1 MEQSGQGAR
10 DVVIVGAG
18 VAGTSVF
25 LCLVRALGRGNA
37 GRMRSIRIV
46 DPNPV
51 GRGLA
56 FGDTDPLL
64 LCNSAAEVN
73 SLLADEP
80 ADFVAYLRA
89 RGLPGEPRD
98 CVPRVRMA
106 EYCRDRFDTARKT
119 AEALGVEVAHVP
131 AAVDSITAGTVRL
144 STGQE
149 LRADAV
155 VVCTGVHRPRV
166 PDGFA
171 AFTGHPRYS
180 PAPYPA
186 ARLLDPETGPP
197 PGAEVLVL
205 GCRQSAIDAS
215 LLLCRDGHRVTM
227 TSPSGVLPAVRVSL
241 GAPVR
246 EFPSL
251 ERVARL
257 DPADPLLEEKVRR
270 AAVEAVRSLD
280 RTPLRRQTSSA
291 TDPVARL
298 REETA
303 LVEADACAW
312 PGAVM
317 AMMEAVIELGARLP
331 AARRRALLERHGWFI
346 ARYATA
352 MTVVNA
358 RLLLA
363 HIDSGALRL
372 ARAYPRAVAYEAGA
386 WRVEWPAPGEPD
398 HFGPGRF
405 GPGRFDH
412 VVNATGFDQPRL
424 YWSADGTALHPAEPP
439 RHSGTVDFLAA
450 DLRVR
455 RSPGAG
461 PEPVWVVGVGTHVR
475 IPFSNHLRNVVRQ
488 ARRVAEEVSGAA
500 DGGEGAAVA
509 RGTAV

>member
-1 MEQSGQGAR
+1 MGPSGQAGQDAACDTACDAAR

-25 LCLVRALGRGNA
+25 LCLVRALSRENA

-51 GRGLA
+51 GWGLA

-80 ADFVAYLRA
+80 ADFVAYLRQH
-89 RGLPGEPRD
+89 GWTGEPRD

-106 EYCRDRFDTARKT
+106 EYCRDRFEEAREA

-131 AAVDSITAGTVRL
+131 AVVDSIAAGTVRL

-149 LRADAV
+149 LYADAV

-186 ARLLDPETGPP
+186 ARLRDPELGPP

-205 GCRQSAIDAS
+205 GSRQSAIDAS
-215 LLLCRDGHRVTM
+215 LLLCREGHRVTM
-227 TSPSGVLPAVRVSL
+227 ASPSGVLPAVRVSL
-241 GAPVR
+241 GAPVGD
-246 EFPSL
+246 FPSL
-251 ERVARL
+251 EGLARL
-257 DPADPLLEEKVRR
+257 DPDDPLLEEKVRR
-270 AAVEAVRSLD
+270 AVVEAVRSLD
-280 RTPLRRQTSSA
+280 PTPLRLQSSSA
-291 TDPVARL
+291 GDPVARL

-303 LVEADACAW
+303 LVEAGACAW

-317 AMMEAVIELGARLP
+317 AALEAVIELGARLP
-331 AARRRALLERHGWFI
+331 AERRAALLERHGWFV

-358 RLLLA
+358 RRLLT

-372 ARAYPRAVAYEAGA
+372 AGGYPDAVAFEAGA
-386 WRVEWPAPGEPD
+386 WRVEWPGGG
-398 HFGPGRF
+398 GPERF
-405 GPGRFDH
+405 GH

-424 YWSADGTALHPAEPP
+424 YWSEDGTALHPAEPP
-439 RHSGTVDFLAA
+439 RHSGTVDFLAD

-455 RSPGAG
+455 RSPGAR
-461 PEPVWVVGVGTHVR
+461 PERVWVVGVGTHVR
-475 IPFSNHLRNVVRQ
+475 FPFSNHLRQVVRQ
-488 ARRVAEEVSGAA
+488 ARRVAGEVSGTA
-500 DGGEGAAVA
+500 DGTGV
-509 RGTAV
+509 